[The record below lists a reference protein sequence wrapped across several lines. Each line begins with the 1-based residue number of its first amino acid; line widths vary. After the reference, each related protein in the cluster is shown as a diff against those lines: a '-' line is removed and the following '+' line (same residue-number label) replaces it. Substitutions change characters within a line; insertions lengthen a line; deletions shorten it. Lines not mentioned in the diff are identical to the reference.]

1 MQYRELQLLIGGQW
15 IGGDS
20 RETIAVVNPST
31 GQALG
36 RLPVATEQDVDD
48 AVEAASLA
56 FAEWSARSAYERAI
70 ILRRAAQ
77 LLRERA
83 PRIAELICLEQGK
96 PLADAQGE
104 ARGLADIAEWDADE
118 GRRVYGRT
126 IPSRTANHTLATVR
140 VPMGPVAAFTP
151 WNYPALL
158 PLRKISAIL
167 AAGCS
172 CILKP
177 AEETPASAL
186 EIVQAYLDAGL
197 PPGLINVV
205 HGAPA
210 RTSARLIANPAVRG
224 ITFTGSTEVGRTL
237 AGLCGQHLKKSVME
251 LGGHAPVIIMDDAA
265 DIEALATATAHRK
278 FKNASQGC
286 VNPGRF
292 FVHEKVFDRFVEAFV
307 NKTRTLR
314 VGNAVDAHVDVGP
327 LLHERRVQAMREL
340 TEDAVARGARLL
352 CGGQA
357 PDLPGFFW
365 QPTVLADV
373 PTEARVLNE
382 EIFGPVVPFSRFSN
396 LETVLAEA
404 NRLPYGLAAYAFTQ
418 SLENARYLERRLQ
431 AGMIGLNTF
440 SLGVPDSI
448 SSPETPFGGI
458 KCSGFGSEGG
468 SEGLESFLDLKLVS
482 EYAKA

>member
-15 IGGDS
+15 VDAGS
-20 RETIAVVNPST
+20 RDTIAVVNPST
-31 GQALG
+31 GQMLG

-48 AVEAASLA
+48 AVTAASHA
-56 FAEWSARSAYERAI
+56 FTDWSERSAYERATV
-70 ILRRAAQ
+70 LRRAAL

-83 PRIAELICLEQGK
+83 LRIAEIICLEQGK

-126 IPSRTANHTLATVR
+126 IPSRAANHSLSTVR

-186 EIVQAYLDAGL
+186 EVVQAYLDAGV

-251 LGGHAPVIIMDDAA
+251 LGGHAPVIIMDDAN
-265 DIEALATATAHRK
+265 DIEALATATAYRK

-292 FVHEKVFDRFVEAFV
+292 FIHEKVFDRFVAAFV
-307 NKTRTLR
+307 EKTRTLR
-314 VGNAVDAHVDVGP
+314 VGDATAPQSDIGP
-327 LLHERRVQAMREL
+327 LLHERRVQAMRDL

-352 CGGQA
+352 CGGEA

-373 PTEARVLNE
+373 PADARVLNE
-382 EIFGPVVPFSRFSN
+382 EIFGPVVPFNRFDD
-396 LETVLAEA
+396 LQAVTAEA
-404 NRLPYGLAAYAFTQ
+404 NRLPYGLAAYAFTR
-418 SLENARYLERRLQ
+418 SLETARYLERRLQ

-458 KCSGFGSEGG
+458 KSSGFGSEGG
-468 SEGLESFLDLKLVS
+468 SEGLDAFLDLKLVS
-482 EYAKA
+482 EYARA